1 MTMPPPPG
9 PDFSQVPPPPGQA
22 PFASTEH
29 GSYTFGEA
37 IASGFKK
44 YANFKGRARRSE
56 YWFFWLFTFLVTFP
70 PQMVVNYSSFT
81 IDTGNGMPAAT
92 YPLALG
98 FLSIVGL
105 GLFIPSLAVAVRRL
119 HDTGTSGA
127 YLFFGLIP
135 VVGAILILIKLASEG
150 TNGTNAYGASD

>member
-37 IASGFKK
+37 ISTTFKK
-44 YANFKGRARRSE
+44 YADFKGRARRSE
-56 YWFFWLFTFLVTFP
+56 YWFFWLFTFLLTFP
-70 PQMVVNYSSFT
+70 PQMVLNYSIF
-81 IDTGNGMPAAT
+81 
-92 YPLALG
+92 PLALG

-105 GLFIPSLAVAVRRL
+105 GLFIPSLAVGVRRL

-135 VVGAILILIKLASEG
+135 VVGTILILIKLASEG
-150 TNGTNAYGASD
+150 TNGPNAYGARD